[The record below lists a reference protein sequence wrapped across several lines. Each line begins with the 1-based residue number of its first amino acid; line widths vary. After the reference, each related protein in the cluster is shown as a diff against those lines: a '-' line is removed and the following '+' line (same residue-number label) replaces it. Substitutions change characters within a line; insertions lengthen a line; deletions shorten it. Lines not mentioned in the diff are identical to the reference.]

1 MAYHLDDYSAGGDTV
16 GPVDFL
22 VLEFPGTDFN
32 GEIMRNLADLV
43 AAGTIRIIDLVVV
56 AKSKY
61 GSVATMEMQ
70 ELHEDVTDALA
81 PLQATISELITRD
94 DLAAIADK
102 LVNDSTAAVM
112 LFENVW
118 AVKTMQAML
127 KANGRVL
134 AHERIPHEVVAEAIE
149 DIASMRI
156 AEAA

>member
-1 MAYHLDDYSAGGDTV
+1 MAYHLDDYSAGGDSV

-32 GEIMRNLADLV
+32 GEIMKNIADLV
-43 AAGTIRIIDLVVV
+43 AAETIRIIDLVVV

-61 GSVATMEMQ
+61 GSVATLEMQ
-70 ELHEDVTDALA
+70 ELTGDASDALA

-94 DLAAIADK
+94 DITAIAEK
-102 LVNDSTAAVM
+102 LVNDSTAAVI
-112 LFENVW
+112 LYENVW

-134 AHERIPHEVVAEAIE
+134 AHERIPHRVVAEAIE
-149 DIASMRI
+149 DIASMRS
-156 AEAA
+156 AQLA

>member
-1 MAYHLDDYSAGGDTV
+1 MNGNKADAQSV

-22 VLEFPGTDFN
+22 VLQFPGTDFN
-32 GEIMRNLADLV
+32 GEIMGQIADLV

-70 ELHEDVTDALA
+70 ELSKDVSDALA

-94 DLAAIADK
+94 DLTAIAEE
-102 LVNDSTAAVM
+102 LENDTTAAVM
-112 LFENVW
+112 LYENVW
-118 AVKTMQAML
+118 AVKTMQAMIRA
-127 KANGRVL
+127 KGRVL
-134 AHERIPHEVVAEAIE
+134 AFERIPHEVVVEAL
-149 DIASMRI
+149 DDVTALRV